1 MVYIIIVSHG
11 HEDYIKKLL
20 ENLNADDEHYKII
33 VRDNKDSLLL
43 KQICQHY
50 AGLDYIS
57 GGVYGFGHNN
67 NIAVAYV
74 KEKYRPADDDYILF
88 LNPDIIMKHD
98 DLLTYIKCVESK
110 RYAFSTL
117 CLFRDEAKS
126 LHDYSVRKF
135 PVLSDFIVSFMLG
148 INKTKI
154 PKESIYSDTVVDWC
168 AGSFMLV
175 RFSDFV
181 RVNGFDQGYFMYC
194 EDIDLCLR
202 LSLAGVRLHYVPA
215 FHAIHYAHHDNR
227 SFFSKAFRWHLK
239 STFRYL
245 ARKRILS
252 NRNFDR
258 ISSVFHP

>member
-98 DLLTYIKCVESK
+98 DLLTYIKYVESK

-202 LSLAGVRLHYVPA
+202 LS
-215 FHAIHYAHHDNR
+215 
-227 SFFSKAFRWHLK
+227 
-239 STFRYL
+239 
-245 ARKRILS
+245 
-252 NRNFDR
+252 
-258 ISSVFHP
+258 

>member
-1 MVYIIIVSHG
+1 M
-11 HEDYIKKLL
+11 
-20 ENLNADDEHYKII
+20 
-33 VRDNKDSLLL
+33 

-50 AGLDYIS
+50 AGTDYIS

-98 DLLTYIKCVESK
+98 DLLTYIKYVESK

-148 INKTKI
+148 IKEGANK
-154 PKESIYSDTVVDWC
+154 
-168 AGSFMLV
+168 
-175 RFSDFV
+175 
-181 RVNGFDQGYFMYC
+181 
-194 EDIDLCLR
+194 
-202 LSLAGVRLHYVPA
+202 SL
-215 FHAIHYAHHDNR
+215 I
-227 SFFSKAFRWHLK
+227 
-239 STFRYL
+239 
-245 ARKRILS
+245 
-252 NRNFDR
+252 
-258 ISSVFHP
+258 

>member
-98 DLLTYIKCVESK
+98 DLLTYIKYVESK

-135 PVLSDFIVSFMLG
+135 PVLS
-148 INKTKI
+148 
-154 PKESIYSDTVVDWC
+154 
-168 AGSFMLV
+168 
-175 RFSDFV
+175 
-181 RVNGFDQGYFMYC
+181 
-194 EDIDLCLR
+194 
-202 LSLAGVRLHYVPA
+202 
-215 FHAIHYAHHDNR
+215 
-227 SFFSKAFRWHLK
+227 
-239 STFRYL
+239 
-245 ARKRILS
+245 
-252 NRNFDR
+252 
-258 ISSVFHP
+258 